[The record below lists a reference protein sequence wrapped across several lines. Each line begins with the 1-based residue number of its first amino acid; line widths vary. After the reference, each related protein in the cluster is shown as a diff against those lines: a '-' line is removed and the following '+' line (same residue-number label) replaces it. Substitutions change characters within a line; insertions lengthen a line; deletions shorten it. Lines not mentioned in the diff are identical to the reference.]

1 MTSFTSWLSEALAND
16 PTASAR
22 ALKSWLDT
30 NKGQQF
36 WHLDSEDELAKAFE
50 TPDKLASE
58 MQANVNTPNEKI
70 LDILKEYE
78 ARKGFAMHWFNVIQ
92 GLKDIVSVGDTID
105 SAVVELAKMLQAT
118 EFIEWQEDEN
128 QPKESI
134 FKTQMSKDE
143 LMDIY
148 LKNKKDD
155 GTSKIVLSCS
165 MAGKMRI
172 KFKDGKIVSVKIK

>member
-1 MTSFTSWLSEALAND
+1 MTSFISWLAEALANN

-22 ALKSWLDT
+22 ALKAWLET

-36 WHLDSEDELAKAFE
+36 WKLPTEAELSKAFE

-58 MQANVNTPNEKI
+58 MQTNVNTPNEEI
-70 LDILKEYE
+70 LEILKEYE
-78 ARKGFAMHWFNVIQ
+78 ARKGFTLHWFNIIQ
-92 GLKDIVSVGDTID
+92 GLKEIVAVGDTID
-105 SAVVELAKMLQAT
+105 SAVQELAKMLQAS

-128 QPKESI
+128 QPKEPI
-134 FKTQMSKDE
+134 FKTQMSKDD

-165 MAGKMRI
+165 MAGKMRV
-172 KFKDGKIVSVKIK
+172 KFRDGKIVSVKIK